1 MMTKEEKNSLASIIY
16 ERYSVGEIS
25 LDERENLIKELNN
38 KYIKENTLVE
48 DFEIDEDVLDK
59 LNMFKE
65 SVYDKYARGEITL
78 ETREKLITRANEE
91 FADMYMES
99 DQVNIFKKKM
109 DELRRKNSHKRDDF
123 KKKKMNKFNNDMI
136 VDMKEI
142 IEKNERNLKNIIF
155 CYPHYTHLMKK
166 DTEDAV
172 KKLREIIEEIDPIHK
187 SIEENRVI
195 VDKYKKTAKEMK
207 DKFKKYENG
216 VEGYIVQVHVNEFYK
231 HLCEFAEHMTDDL
244 NMLETAD
251 KSIYDSV
258 LVKSKQIKDKVIYNA
273 LNSMYTEYCQFS
285 SFILSL
291 YTMEISSYYRG
302 IYFLNKYNKD
312 HREHEMTPQSQL
324 KLNIDNDLASKNAKL
339 KIRLDKLYTNYDDIK
354 ESAYER
360 YYNGEIS
367 LDEFIT
373 EKATRE
379 QYRMKAFK
387 KKYKYNPK
395 DKSIIVDGEKYYV
408 DLDIKNPLV
417 KIKDSQ
423 GKEVTEIRRTFANT
437 TNSEPLIILDNSF
450 FKLKNSG
457 RRDAILKH
465 EAGHTQMHG
474 LNTSKPE
481 FKSIMMDKLVDYLVK
496 HGNCSEQEAKEG
508 IKQAGFFDYSS
519 MSEIEK
525 NKKKIIE
532 DARKYIDKQYVSKK
546 NKGDAHLNSDE
557 IEADRF
563 AANRSSES
571 NLKKGLR
578 EYHKHSLSNKAIK
591 GQINASNKMNIMN
604 NIESNGELDDYNDS
618 LTAEREFRRDGYK
631 QDAKYEKQTRK
642 EMRQN
647 SKKEL
652 KDYQKT
658 EKAKEMGVK
667 FIGDKDKKTIEKLRK
682 DANKTSDYNL
692 RSKALKDPKLRN
704 NPVYKK

>member
-387 KKYKYNPK
+387 KKYNYNPK

-408 DLDIKNPLV
+408 DLDVNNPIMKVKDANGNFTTVARFTSANIMDDNGTINLDKN
-417 KIKDSQ
+417 
-423 GKEVTEIRRTFANT
+423 
-437 TNSEPLIILDNSF
+437 F

-465 EAGHTQMHG
+465 EMGHIKSNAIKNNGKAESASIQTNYDAYVKEAF
-474 LNTSKPE
+474 NTTKSF
-481 FKSIMMDKLVDYLVK
+481 FKQLDIPMTDKEIMSI
-496 HGNCSEQEAKEG
+496 
-508 IKQAGFFDYSS
+508 IKQQLKDAGITQSTYEPTSA
-519 MSEIEK
+519 ERKKQKVIREIRAYIEK
-525 NKKKIIE
+525 KYTANR
-532 DARKYIDKQYVSKK
+532 DAYNDHTNYK
-546 NKGDAHLNSDE
+546 E
-557 IEADRF
+557 IEADRY
-563 AANRSSES
+563 AANHSSDS

-578 EYHKHSLSNKAIK
+578 EYNKYNKSEKSIK
-591 GQINASNKMNIMN
+591 RQLKASGAPSTKEVVDASRKKITRGGN
-604 NIESNGELDDYNDS
+604 DDY
-618 LTAEREFRRDGYK
+618 
-631 QDAKYEKQTRK
+631 
-642 EMRQN
+642 
-647 SKKEL
+647 EL
-652 KDYQKT
+652 R
-658 EKAKEMGVK
+658 A
-667 FIGDKDKKTIEKLRK
+667 
-682 DANKTSDYNL
+682 
-692 RSKALKDPKLRN
+692 KALKDKKIKDN
-704 NPVYKK
+704 SAYKK

>member
-16 ERYSVGEIS
+16 ERHSIGEIS

-59 LNMFKE
+59 LNIFKE
-65 SVYDKYARGEITL
+65 AVYEKYSNGEITL
-78 ETREKLITRANEE
+78 ETREKLIARANEE

-99 DQVNIFKKKM
+99 DQVNIFKKKI

-195 VDKYKKTAKEMK
+195 VDKYKKTAKEME
-207 DKFKKYENG
+207 DKFEKYENG

-258 LVKSKQIKDKVIYNA
+258 LAKSKQIKDKVIYNA

-339 KIRLDKLYTNYDDIK
+339 KIRFVKLYTNYDDIK
-354 ESAYER
+354 ESAYNR
-360 YYNGEIS
+360 YYNGEITLEMREELINRATNEFS
-367 LDEFIT
+367 DVFIT

-379 QYRMKAFK
+379 QYRIKAFK
-387 KKYKYNPK
+387 KKYHYDPK

-408 DLDIKNPLV
+408 DLDVSNPV
-417 KIKDSQ
+417 ANIKDGNGNLVSSLRY
-423 GKEVTEIRRTFANT
+423 TSANVNNEDGT
-437 TNSEPLIILDNSF
+437 IVLDANF
-450 FKLKNSG
+450 FKLKNSK
-457 RRDAILKH
+457 RRDAMLKH
-465 EAGHTQMHG
+465 EIGHIKRNSLKESEKIDQPTVQLNYDAYVKEMFTKLKSAIKPLG
-474 LNTSKPE
+474 LSDKEILSIIKSQLKEMGITRSSYEPTSAERKKQKNIREIRSYIEKKYTSKRDVYNDHTD
-481 FKSIMMDKLVDYLVK
+481 FK
-496 HGNCSEQEAKEG
+496 
-508 IKQAGFFDYSS
+508 
-519 MSEIEK
+519 
-525 NKKKIIE
+525 
-532 DARKYIDKQYVSKK
+532 
-546 NKGDAHLNSDE
+546 E
-557 IEADRF
+557 IEADRY
-563 AANRSSES
+563 AVDHSSERDF
-571 NLKKGLR
+571 KKGLK
-578 EYHKHSLSNKAIK
+578 EYTKHAKSKKSIKKQLKAQGSDAYGIT
-591 GQINASNKMNIMN
+591 IPASEEVVSANRKKITRG
-604 NIESNGELDDYNDS
+604 GEDDYN
-618 LTAEREFRRDGYK
+618 RRV
-631 QDAKYEKQTRK
+631 
-642 EMRQN
+642 
-647 SKKEL
+647 
-652 KDYQKT
+652 
-658 EKAKEMGVK
+658 KALS
-667 FIGDKDKKTIEKLRK
+667 DKTIQ
-682 DANKTSDYNL
+682 
-692 RSKALKDPKLRN
+692 N
-704 NPVYKK
+704 NSAYKK